1 MGMLDEERSGSKKEK
16 AIKEKATQKKTNAPA
31 SSPRPKPRPTTIDWD
46 ANKNKTDARTYTPPT
61 TTVDAPAPKTKV
73 VQKNNTANVI
83 AGRQARGLS
92 MLEAQNQRRNRQGK
106 VVSAA
111 DASYGYIDANG
122 KFVDAYTDAT
132 NGGGPGRAGP
142 EFQTKSQAIDSP
154 TGGEK
159 SGTLAS
165 FLGATPKDSNL
176 APTGIAK
183 FIQDGGVLG
192 TMAKG
197 LGKGIK
203 GVAQDIGGAFKPAS
217 YTVKPGD
224 NLSKIAAK
232 NNMTLEQ
239 LLAKNPG
246 LDPKK
251 PIQPKQQIKIGG
263 LFGGTQTPEQ
273 AAANAAMMAQM
284 DNRDNNGIAAA
295 PVGVQGV
302 QCPAGQVFNPV
313 TNSCEPALS
322 TMTQA
327 AQTSM
332 PAGIPGIDNPSYE
345 QIIAYRN
352 NPQQVSSLPI
362 APGPL
367 TPNLSPLTKTNIV
380 GQLGVR
386 MAAEG
391 GIMSLVE
398 AEGGNEKTLISDAI
412 AAIESGAEDEAA
424 AVALAKFVQVHGED
438 ALRNLVEKVQSGDYA
453 DTRER
458 FANGENGIV
467 NGPGDGSGTDDKVPA
482 TIDGKQD
489 VLLTN
494 NEYVL
499 REPTT
504 AALEAALGKGGLD
517 AVNAAEGDAPA
528 VLRRL
533 MNNVQAERQTA

>member
-1 MGMLDEERSGSKKEK
+1 MATADERREAR
-16 AIKEKATQKKTNAPA
+16 KKTGQAKQAAGKYKGVAPSKA
-31 SSPRPKPRPTTIDWD
+31 
-46 ANKNKTDARTYTPPT
+46 AVKNTTYTDPVRDRDNRTTTT
-61 TTVDAPAPKTKV
+61 TTVAAPAPKAKV
-73 VQKNNTANVI
+73 TNYK
-83 AGRQARGLS
+83 AGNPNAVVNKGGLGVS
-92 MLEAQNQRRNRQGK
+92 QQNRPRIPGTNKPGVK
-106 VVSAA
+106 SFG
-111 DASYGYIDANG
+111 YGYYDQNKEWISPREDMQDG
-122 KFVDAYTDAT
+122 Y
-132 NGGGPGRAGP
+132 GPGGSGAK
-142 EFQTKSQAIDSP
+142 F
-154 TGGEK
+154 GGAFGGV
-159 SGTLAS
+159 SNA
-165 FLGATPKDSNL
+165 LGATGYGSGEK
-176 APTGIAK
+176 ATGIAK

-192 TMAKG
+192 TIAKG

-224 NLSKIAAK
+224 NLSKIAAA

-246 LDPKK
+246 LDPKT

-284 DNRDNNGIAAA
+284 DRTGNNNSVAAA
-295 PVGVQGV
+295 PMGVQGV

-345 QIIAYRN
+345 QIMAYRN
-352 NPQQVSSLPI
+352 APQ
-362 APGPL
+362 PL
-367 TPNLSPLTKTNIV
+367 APNLSSLTGMT
-380 GQLGVR
+380 GQFGAGVR

-528 VLRRL
+528 VLLRL
-533 MNNVQAERQTA
+533 MNKVQAERQTA

>member
-1 MGMLDEERSGSKKEK
+1 MAKGIAGGVKNLVKP
-16 AIKEKATQKKTNAPA
+16 AT
-31 SSPRPKPRPTTIDWD
+31 
-46 ANKNKTDARTYTPPT
+46 YE
-61 TTVDAPAPKTKV
+61 
-73 VQKNNTANVI
+73 VQKN
-83 AGRQARGLS
+83 
-92 MLEAQNQRRNRQGK
+92 
-106 VVSAA
+106 
-111 DASYGYIDANG
+111 
-122 KFVDAYTDAT
+122 
-132 NGGGPGRAGP
+132 
-142 EFQTKSQAIDSP
+142 
-154 TGGEK
+154 
-159 SGTLAS
+159 
-165 FLGATPKDSNL
+165 
-176 APTGIAK
+176 
-183 FIQDGGVLG
+183 
-192 TMAKG
+192 
-197 LGKGIK
+197 
-203 GVAQDIGGAFKPAS
+203 
-217 YTVKPGD
+217 D
-224 NLSKIAAK
+224 NLSKIAAA

-246 LDPKK
+246 LDPKAY
-251 PIQPKQQIKIGG
+251 IQPGQQIKIGG

-284 DNRDNNGIAAA
+284 DNRDNNGVAAA
-295 PVGVQGV
+295 PMGVQGV

-345 QIIAYRN
+345 QIMAYRN
-352 NPQQVSSLPI
+352 NPQ
-362 APGPL
+362 AFAPL
-367 TPNLSPLTKTNIV
+367 TPNLNSLMRLT
-380 GQLGVR
+380 GQGVT

-528 VLRRL
+528 VLLRL
-533 MNNVQAERQTA
+533 MNKVQAERQTA

>member
-1 MGMLDEERSGSKKEK
+1 
-16 AIKEKATQKKTNAPA
+16 
-31 SSPRPKPRPTTIDWD
+31 
-46 ANKNKTDARTYTPPT
+46 
-61 TTVDAPAPKTKV
+61 
-73 VQKNNTANVI
+73 
-83 AGRQARGLS
+83 
-92 MLEAQNQRRNRQGK
+92 
-106 VVSAA
+106 
-111 DASYGYIDANG
+111 
-122 KFVDAYTDAT
+122 
-132 NGGGPGRAGP
+132 
-142 EFQTKSQAIDSP
+142 
-154 TGGEK
+154 
-159 SGTLAS
+159 
-165 FLGATPKDSNL
+165 
-176 APTGIAK
+176 
-183 FIQDGGVLG
+183 
-192 TMAKG
+192 
-197 LGKGIK
+197 
-203 GVAQDIGGAFKPAS
+203 
-217 YTVKPGD
+217 
-224 NLSKIAAK
+224 
-232 NNMTLEQ
+232 MTLEQ

-246 LDPKK
+246 LDPKAY
-251 PIQPKQQIKIGG
+251 IQPKQQIKIGG

-273 AAANAAMMAQM
+273 AAASAAMMAQM
-284 DNRDNNGIAAA
+284 DRTSNNNSVAA
-295 PVGVQGV
+295 PAPMGVQGV

-313 TNSCEPALS
+313 TNSCEPAM
-322 TMTQA
+322 TDMTQA

-332 PAGIPGIDNPSYE
+332 PTGGVPGIANPSYE
-345 QIIAYRN
+345 QIMAYRN
-352 NPQQVSSLPI
+352 NPQ
-362 APGPL
+362 AFAPL
-367 TPNLSPLTKTNIV
+367 TPNLNSLMRLT
-380 GQLGVR
+380 GQGVT

-528 VLRRL
+528 VLLRL
-533 MNNVQAERQTA
+533 MNKVQAERQTA

>member
-1 MGMLDEERSGSKKEK
+1 MGMLDEEY
-16 AIKEKATQKKTNAPA
+16 ATSARPPA
-31 SSPRPKPRPTTIDWD
+31 GEPRPRPRP
-46 ANKNKTDARTYTPPT
+46 ANLASPVNLASPF
-61 TTVDAPAPKTKV
+61 
-73 VQKNNTANVI
+73 
-83 AGRQARGLS
+83 
-92 MLEAQNQRRNRQGK
+92 QNSG
-106 VVSAA
+106 
-111 DASYGYIDANG
+111 NG
-122 KFVDAYTDAT
+122 NGNG
-132 NGGGPGRAGP
+132 NGGGNNIVPKPKPKPKPVGGAGISQTTRPRITGRYKPGVKSFGYGYYDQNKEWISPREDAQDGYGP
-142 EFQTKSQAIDSP
+142 
-154 TGGEK
+154 GG
-159 SGTLAS
+159 SGAKFGGAFGGVS
-165 FLGATPKDSNL
+165 NVLGATGYGSGEEASGL
-176 APTGIAK
+176 AK

-192 TMAKG
+192 TMAKKF
-197 LGKGIK
+197 GKGIK

-224 NLSKIAAK
+224 NLSKIAAA

-246 LDPKK
+246 LDPKAY
-251 PIQPKQQIKIGG
+251 IQEGQQIKIGG

-273 AAANAAMMAQM
+273 AAATAAMMANM
-284 DNRDNNGIAAA
+284 NRDNNKPAA
-295 PVGVQGV
+295 PVGVQAV
-302 QCPAGQVFNPV
+302 QCPAGQVFNPM

-332 PAGIPGIDNPSYE
+332 PAGIPGIANPSYE

-352 NPQQVSSLPI
+352 NPQAF
-362 APGPL
+362 APAP
-367 TPNLSPLTKTNIV
+367 V
-380 GQLGVR
+380 Q

-528 VLRRL
+528 VLLRL
-533 MNNVQAERQTA
+533 MNKVQAERQTA

>member
-1 MGMLDEERSGSKKEK
+1 MPRGSIRQKEEK
-16 AIKEKATQKKTNAPA
+16 QKTTA
-31 SSPRPKPRPTTIDWD
+31 SSSAAKSQATSNASKGNYGKMSDKAQNKAVGTSNRE
-46 ANKNKTDARTYTPPT
+46 ANIQGSNAA
-61 TTVDAPAPKTKV
+61 VDRANRAKAAPAPKAKV
-73 VQKNNTANVI
+73 TNYK
-83 AGRQARGLS
+83 AGDPNAVVNKGGLGVS
-92 MLEAQNQRRNRQGK
+92 QTNRPRITGRYK
-106 VVSAA
+106 PGVKSFG
-111 DASYGYIDANG
+111 YGYYDQNKEWISPREDAQDG
-122 KFVDAYTDAT
+122 Y
-132 NGGGPGRAGP
+132 GPGGSGAK
-142 EFQTKSQAIDSP
+142 F
-154 TGGEK
+154 GGEFGGV
-159 SGTLAS
+159 SNV
-165 FLGATPKDSNL
+165 LGATGYGSGEKASGL
-176 APTGIAK
+176 AK
-183 FIQDGGVLG
+183 FIQDGGIFG
-192 TMAKG
+192 TIAKG

-203 GVAQDIGGAFKPAS
+203 GVAQDIGGAFKPAT
-217 YTVKPGD
+217 YEVQEND
-224 NLSKIAAK
+224 NLSKIATA

-246 LDPKK
+246 LDPKAY
-251 PIQPKQQIKIGG
+251 IQPGQQIKIGG

-273 AAANAAMMAQM
+273 AAATAAMMAQM
-284 DNRDNNGIAAA
+284 NNRDNNSAA
-295 PVGVQGV
+295 PAPAPMGVQAV
-302 QCPAGQVFNPV
+302 RCPAGQVFNPA

-332 PAGIPGIDNPSYE
+332 PTGGVPGIANPSYD
-345 QIIAYRN
+345 QIMAYRN
-352 NPQQVSSLPI
+352 NPQAF
-362 APGPL
+362 APAP
-367 TPNLSPLTKTNIV
+367 V
-380 GQLGVR
+380 Q

-424 AVALAKFVQVHGED
+424 ALALAKFVQVHGED

-482 TIDGKQD
+482 TIDGEQD

-528 VLRRL
+528 VLQRL
-533 MNNVQAERQTA
+533 MNKVQAERQTA

>member
-1 MGMLDEERSGSKKEK
+1 MPRGSRSGQKE
-16 AIKEKATQKKTNAPA
+16 EKQKTTA
-31 SSPRPKPRPTTIDWD
+31 SSSAAKSQAKSNASKGNYGKMSDKAQNKAVGTSNRE
-46 ANKNKTDARTYTPPT
+46 ANIQGSNAAAARAKAAA
-61 TTVDAPAPKTKV
+61 TVAPPAPKAKV
-73 VQKNNTANVI
+73 VTRTVDNRAGSKNAVVNK
-83 AGRQARGLS
+83 GGLGVS
-92 MLEAQNQRRNRQGK
+92 QQNRPRIPGTNKPGVK
-106 VVSAA
+106 SFG
-111 DASYGYIDANG
+111 YGYYDQKGEWISPREDAQDG
-122 KFVDAYTDAT
+122 Y
-132 NGGGPGRAGP
+132 GPGGSGAK
-142 EFQTKSQAIDSP
+142 F
-154 TGGEK
+154 GGAFGDV
-159 SGTLAS
+159 SNA
-165 FLGATPKDSNL
+165 LGATGYGSGEE
-176 APTGIAK
+176 ATGLAK

-197 LGKGIK
+197 LVGGIK
-203 GVAQDIGGAFKPAS
+203 NLVKPAT
-217 YTVKPGD
+217 YEVQKND
-224 NLSKIAAK
+224 NLSKIAAA

-246 LDPKK
+246 LDPKAY
-251 PIQPKQQIKIGG
+251 IQPGQQIKIGG

-284 DNRDNNGIAAA
+284 DNRDNNEPAA
-295 PVGVQGV
+295 PVGVQAV
-302 QCPAGQVFNPV
+302 QCPAGQVFNPM

-345 QIIAYRN
+345 QIMAYRN
-352 NPQQVSSLPI
+352 NPQAF
-362 APGPL
+362 APAP
-367 TPNLSPLTKTNIV
+367 V
-380 GQLGVR
+380 Q

-528 VLRRL
+528 VLLRL
-533 MNNVQAERQTA
+533 MNKVQAERQTA

>member
-1 MGMLDEERSGSKKEK
+1 MGMLDEEKSGSKKEK
-16 AIKEKATQKKTNAPA
+16 ATQKPKGLA
-31 SSPRPKPRPTTIDWD
+31 SSPRPKPRPADIDWD
-46 ANKNKTDARTYTPPT
+46 ANKDKNDPTPKGNNNTATPT
-61 TTVDAPAPKTKV
+61 PAPKAKA

-92 MLEAQNQRRNRQGK
+92 MLEAQNKRRDRKGK
-106 VVSAA
+106 VVDAA
-111 DASYGYIDANG
+111 NASYGYIGADG
-122 KFVDAYTDAT
+122 KFVSALEDAT

-142 EFQTKSQAIDSP
+142 EFQTKRQAIDSP

-176 APTGIAK
+176 EPTGLAKIAY
-183 FIQDGGVLG
+183 DGGIFG
-192 TMAKG
+192 TIAKG

-224 NLSKIAAK
+224 NLSKIAAA

-246 LDPKK
+246 LDPKAY
-251 PIQPKQQIKIGG
+251 IQPKQQIKIGG

-273 AAANAAMMAQM
+273 AAASAAMMAQM
-284 DNRDNNGIAAA
+284 DRTSNNNSVAA
-295 PVGVQGV
+295 PAPMGVQGV

-313 TNSCEPALS
+313 TNSCEPAM
-322 TMTQA
+322 TDMTQA

-332 PAGIPGIDNPSYE
+332 PTGGVPGIANPSYE

-352 NPQQVSSLPI
+352 NPQAF
-362 APGPL
+362 APAP
-367 TPNLSPLTKTNIV
+367 V
-380 GQLGVR
+380 Q

-438 ALRNLVEKVQSGDYA
+438 ALRDLVEKVQSGDYA

-528 VLRRL
+528 VLLRL
-533 MNNVQAERQTA
+533 MNKVQAERQTA

>member
-1 MGMLDEERSGSKKEK
+1 MATADERRESRKKTGQAKQAAGKYKSVAPSKAAVKNTTYNDPSRQKDRNKTTVAAPAAKRQAIAGKQLRSGPAASMNSSK
-16 AIKEKATQKKTNAPA
+16 N
-31 SSPRPKPRPTTIDWD
+31 PR
-46 ANKNKTDARTYTPPT
+46 
-61 TTVDAPAPKTKV
+61 
-73 VQKNNTANVI
+73 
-83 AGRQARGLS
+83 L
-92 MLEAQNQRRNRQGK
+92 NRQGK
-106 VVSAA
+106 TVSAA
-111 DASYGYIDANG
+111 DAKYLNIRDR
-122 KFVDAYTDAT
+122 FD
-132 NGGGPGRAGP
+132 GGGPGRAGP
-142 EFQTKSQAIDSP
+142 EPQTKKQAIKGDREFGTIGSKLGMTPLGSGEKP
-154 TGGEK
+154 TG
-159 SGTLAS
+159 LAN
-165 FLGATPKDSNL
+165 FVTAG
-176 APTGIAK
+176 GIPGMVARG
-183 FIQDGGVLG
+183 IGGV
-192 TMAKG
+192 AKNIG
-197 LGKGIK
+197 NDIK
-203 GVAQDIGGAFKPAS
+203 GAFKPAT
-217 YTVKPGD
+217 YEVQEKD
-224 NLSKIAAK
+224 NLSKIAAA

-239 LLAKNPG
+239 LLAKNPQYK
-246 LDPKK
+246 DQPNM
-251 PIQPKQQIKIGG
+251 IQPGQQIKIGG

-284 DNRDNNGIAAA
+284 DRTGNNNSVAAA
-295 PVGVQGV
+295 PMGVQGV

-313 TNSCEPALS
+313 TNSCEPAM
-322 TMTQA
+322 TDMTQA

-332 PAGIPGIDNPSYE
+332 PTGGVPGIANPSYD
-345 QIIAYRN
+345 QIMAYRN
-352 NPQQVSSLPI
+352 NPQAF
-362 APGPL
+362 APAP
-367 TPNLSPLTKTNIV
+367 V
-380 GQLGVR
+380 Q

-412 AAIESGAEDEAA
+412 AAIENGAEDEAA
-424 AVALAKFVQVHGED
+424 AMALAKFVQVHGED

-528 VLRRL
+528 VLQRL
-533 MNNVQAERQTA
+533 MSKVQAERQTA

>member
-16 AIKEKATQKKTNAPA
+16 KAA
-31 SSPRPKPRPTTIDWD
+31 SSPRPKPRPTTIDWS
-46 ANKNKTDARTYTPPT
+46 ANKDKTDARTYTRPASNT
-61 TTVDAPAPKTKV
+61 TAPAPKAKA

-142 EFQTKSQAIDSP
+142 EFQTKRQAIDSP

-176 APTGIAK
+176 EPTGLAKIAYDGGIFGTIAK
-183 FIQDGGVLG
+183 GIAGGVKNL
-192 TMAKG
+192 
-197 LGKGIK
+197 
-203 GVAQDIGGAFKPAS
+203 VKPAT
-217 YTVKPGD
+217 YEVQKND
-224 NLSKIAAK
+224 NLSKIAAA

-246 LDPKK
+246 LDPKAY
-251 PIQPKQQIKIGG
+251 IQPGQQIKIGG

-284 DNRDNNGIAAA
+284 NNRDNNSVAAA
-295 PVGVQGV
+295 PAPMGVQGV

-313 TNSCEPALS
+313 TNSCEPALT
-322 TMTQA
+322 TMTAA

-332 PAGIPGIDNPSYE
+332 PTGGVPGIANPSYD
-345 QIIAYRN
+345 QIMAYRN
-352 NPQQVSSLPI
+352 NPQAF
-362 APGPL
+362 APAP
-367 TPNLSPLTKTNIV
+367 V
-380 GQLGVR
+380 Q

-424 AVALAKFVQVHGED
+424 AMALAKFVQVHGED

-528 VLRRL
+528 VLQRL
-533 MNNVQAERQTA
+533 MSKVQAERQTA

>member
-1 MGMLDEERSGSKKEK
+1 VV
-16 AIKEKATQKKTNAPA
+16 
-31 SSPRPKPRPTTIDWD
+31 PR
-46 ANKNKTDARTYTPPT
+46 
-61 TTVDAPAPKTKV
+61 
-73 VQKNNTANVI
+73 NNTANVI

-142 EFQTKSQAIDSP
+142 EFQTKRQAIDSP

-176 APTGIAK
+176 APTGLAKLAYDGGIFGTIAK
-183 FIQDGGVLG
+183 GIAGGVKNL
-192 TMAKG
+192 
-197 LGKGIK
+197 
-203 GVAQDIGGAFKPAS
+203 VKPAT
-217 YTVKPGD
+217 YEVQKND
-224 NLSKIAAK
+224 NLSKIAAA

-246 LDPKK
+246 LDPKAY
-251 PIQPKQQIKIGG
+251 IQEGQQIKIGG

-273 AAANAAMMAQM
+273 AAATAAMMAQM
-284 DNRDNNGIAAA
+284 NNRDNNSVAAA
-295 PVGVQGV
+295 PMGVQGV

-313 TNSCEPALS
+313 TNSCEPAM
-322 TMTQA
+322 TDMTQA

-332 PAGIPGIDNPSYE
+332 PTGGVPGIANPSYE
-345 QIIAYRN
+345 QIMAYRN
-352 NPQQVSSLPI
+352 NPQ
-362 APGPL
+362 AFAPL
-367 TPNLSPLTKTNIV
+367 TPNLNSLMRLT
-380 GQLGVR
+380 GQGVT

>member
-1 MGMLDEERSGSKKEK
+1 VGLVYLRLNRPR
-16 AIKEKATQKKTNAPA
+16 IKGTNKPGVKSFGYGYYDQKGEWI
-31 SSPRPKPRPTTIDWD
+31 SPREDMQD
-46 ANKNKTDARTYTPPT
+46 
-61 TTVDAPAPKTKV
+61 
-73 VQKNNTANVI
+73 
-83 AGRQARGLS
+83 
-92 MLEAQNQRRNRQGK
+92 
-106 VVSAA
+106 
-111 DASYGYIDANG
+111 GY
-122 KFVDAYTDAT
+122 
-132 NGGGPGRAGP
+132 GPGGSGAK
-142 EFQTKSQAIDSP
+142 F
-154 TGGEK
+154 GGAFGGV
-159 SGTLAS
+159 SNA
-165 FLGATPKDSNL
+165 LGATGYGSGEE
-176 APTGIAK
+176 ATGLAK
-183 FIQDGGVLG
+183 FIQEGGTLG

-203 GVAQDIGGAFKPAS
+203 GVAQNIKGAFKPAS

-224 NLSKIAAK
+224 NLSKIAAA

-246 LDPKK
+246 LDPKTA
-251 PIQPKQQIKIGG
+251 IQPKQQIKIGG

-284 DNRDNNGIAAA
+284 DRTGNNNSVAAA
-295 PVGVQGV
+295 PMGVQGV
-302 QCPAGQVFNPV
+302 QCPPGQVFNPV
-313 TNSCEPALS
+313 TNSCEPAPT
-322 TMTQA
+322 TMTAA

-332 PAGIPGIDNPSYE
+332 PTNGVPGIANPSYE

-352 NPQQVSSLPI
+352 NPQAF
-362 APGPL
+362 APAP
-367 TPNLSPLTKTNIV
+367 V
-380 GQLGVR
+380 Q

-438 ALRNLVEKVQSGDYA
+438 ALRDLVEKVQSGDYA

-467 NGPGDGSGTDDKVPA
+467 KGPGDGSGTDDKVPA
-482 TIDGKQD
+482 TIDGEKD
-489 VLLTN
+489 VLLAAG
-494 NEYVL
+494 EMVL
-499 REPTT
+499 RKKTT
-504 AALEAALGKGGLD
+504 DALDAALGEGGLD

-533 MNNVQAERQTA
+533 MNKVQAERQTA

>member
-1 MGMLDEERSGSKKEK
+1 VPL
-16 AIKEKATQKKTNAPA
+16 
-31 SSPRPKPRPTTIDWD
+31 
-46 ANKNKTDARTYTPPT
+46 
-61 TTVDAPAPKTKV
+61 
-73 VQKNNTANVI
+73 
-83 AGRQARGLS
+83 
-92 MLEAQNQRRNRQGK
+92 
-106 VVSAA
+106 
-111 DASYGYIDANG
+111 
-122 KFVDAYTDAT
+122 TDAT

-142 EFQTKSQAIDSP
+142 EFQTKRQAIDSP

-176 APTGIAK
+176 APTGLAK
-183 FIQDGGVLG
+183 LAYDGGIFG
-192 TMAKG
+192 TIAKG

-203 GVAQDIGGAFKPAS
+203 GVAQDIGGAFKPAT
-217 YTVKPGD
+217 YEVQEKD
-224 NLSKIAAK
+224 NLSKIAAA

-246 LDPKK
+246 LDPKTA
-251 PIQPKQQIKIGG
+251 IQPGQQIKIGG

-273 AAANAAMMAQM
+273 AAASAAMMAQM
-284 DNRDNNGIAAA
+284 DRTSNNNSVAA
-295 PVGVQGV
+295 PAPMGVQGV

-313 TNSCEPALS
+313 TNSCEPAM
-322 TMTQA
+322 TDMTQA

-332 PAGIPGIDNPSYE
+332 PTGGVPGIANPSYE
-345 QIIAYRN
+345 QIMAYRN
-352 NPQQVSSLPI
+352 NPQAF
-362 APGPL
+362 APAP
-367 TPNLSPLTKTNIV
+367 V
-380 GQLGVR
+380 Q

-438 ALRNLVEKVQSGDYA
+438 ALRDLVEKVQSGDYA

-528 VLRRL
+528 VLLRL
-533 MNNVQAERQTA
+533 MNKVQAERQTA

>member
-1 MGMLDEERSGSKKEK
+1 MGMLDEEKSGSKKEK
-16 AIKEKATQKKTNAPA
+16 AAYDRRESRKKTGQANQAAGKYKSVTPSKA
-31 SSPRPKPRPTTIDWD
+31 AVKNTTYNDPVRDRDNKKPT
-46 ANKNKTDARTYTPPT
+46 
-61 TTVDAPAPKTKV
+61 PAPKVTNYKAGNPNAV
-73 VQKNNTANVI
+73 VNK
-83 AGRQARGLS
+83 GGLGVS
-92 MLEAQNQRRNRQGK
+92 QQNRPRIPGTYK
-106 VVSAA
+106 PGVKSFG
-111 DASYGYIDANG
+111 YGYYDQNGQWISPREDAQDG
-122 KFVDAYTDAT
+122 Y
-132 NGGGPGRAGP
+132 GPGGSGAK
-142 EFQTKSQAIDSP
+142 F
-154 TGGEK
+154 GGEFGGV
-159 SGTLAS
+159 SNV
-165 FLGATPKDSNL
+165 LGATGYGSGEKASGL
-176 APTGIAK
+176 AK
-183 FIQDGGVLG
+183 FIQDGGIFG
-192 TMAKG
+192 TIAKG

-203 GVAQDIGGAFKPAS
+203 GVAQDIGGAFKPAT
-217 YTVKPGD
+217 YEVQKND
-224 NLSKIAAK
+224 NLSKIAAA

-246 LDPKK
+246 LDPKAYIK
-251 PIQPKQQIKIGG
+251 PGQQIKIGG

-273 AAANAAMMAQM
+273 AAATAAMMAQM
-284 DNRDNNGIAAA
+284 NNRDNNSVAAA
-295 PVGVQGV
+295 PAPMGVQGV
-302 QCPAGQVFNPV
+302 QCPPGQVFNPV
-313 TNSCEPALS
+313 TNSCEPAP
-322 TMTQA
+322 TIMTAA

-332 PAGIPGIDNPSYE
+332 PTNGVPGIANPSYE

-352 NPQQVSSLPI
+352 NPQAF
-362 APGPL
+362 APAP
-367 TPNLSPLTKTNIV
+367 V
-380 GQLGVR
+380 Q

-482 TIDGKQD
+482 TIDGEQD

-528 VLRRL
+528 VLLRL
-533 MNNVQAERQTA
+533 MNKVQAERQTA

>member
-16 AIKEKATQKKTNAPA
+16 AIKEKATQKKTTAPA
-31 SSPRPKPRPTTIDWD
+31 SSPRPKPRPTTIDWS
-46 ANKNKTDARTYTPPT
+46 ANKDKTDARTYTRPASNT
-61 TTVDAPAPKTKV
+61 DAPAAAKSKTKA

-142 EFQTKSQAIDSP
+142 EFQTKRQAIDSP

-176 APTGIAK
+176 EPTGLAKIAYDGGIFGTIAK
-183 FIQDGGVLG
+183 GIAGGVKNL
-192 TMAKG
+192 
-197 LGKGIK
+197 
-203 GVAQDIGGAFKPAS
+203 VKPAT
-217 YTVKPGD
+217 YEVQKND
-224 NLSKIAAK
+224 NLSKIAAA

-246 LDPKK
+246 LDPKAY
-251 PIQPKQQIKIGG
+251 IQEGQQIKIGG

-273 AAANAAMMAQM
+273 AAATAAMMAQM
-284 DNRDNNGIAAA
+284 NNRDNNSVAAA
-295 PVGVQGV
+295 PAPMGVQGV

-313 TNSCEPALS
+313 TNSCEPALT
-322 TMTQA
+322 TMTAA

-332 PAGIPGIDNPSYE
+332 PTGGVPGIANPSYD
-345 QIIAYRN
+345 QIMAYRN
-352 NPQQVSSLPI
+352 NPQAF
-362 APGPL
+362 APAP
-367 TPNLSPLTKTNIV
+367 V
-380 GQLGVR
+380 Q

-424 AVALAKFVQVHGED
+424 AMALAKFVQVHGED

-504 AALEAALGKGGLD
+504 AALEAALGEGGLD

-528 VLRRL
+528 VLQRL
-533 MNNVQAERQTA
+533 MSKVQAERQTA

>member
-1 MGMLDEERSGSKKEK
+1 MATADERREAR
-16 AIKEKATQKKTNAPA
+16 KKTGQANQAAGKYKSVAPSKA
-31 SSPRPKPRPTTIDWD
+31 AVKNTTYNDPVRD
-46 ANKNKTDARTYTPPT
+46 RDNRTTTT
-61 TTVDAPAPKTKV
+61 TTVAAPAPKAKV
-73 VQKNNTANVI
+73 TNYK
-83 AGRQARGLS
+83 AGNPNAVVNKGGLGVS
-92 MLEAQNQRRNRQGK
+92 QQNRPRIPGTNKPGVK
-106 VVSAA
+106 SFG
-111 DASYGYIDANG
+111 YGYYDQNKEWISPREDAQDG
-122 KFVDAYTDAT
+122 Y
-132 NGGGPGRAGP
+132 GPGGSGAK
-142 EFQTKSQAIDSP
+142 F
-154 TGGEK
+154 GGAFGGV
-159 SGTLAS
+159 SNV
-165 FLGATPKDSNL
+165 LGATGYGSGEEASGL
-176 APTGIAK
+176 AK

-192 TMAKG
+192 TIAKG

-224 NLSKIAAK
+224 NLSKIAAA

-246 LDPKK
+246 LDPKAY
-251 PIQPKQQIKIGG
+251 IQEGQQIKIGG

-273 AAANAAMMAQM
+273 AAANAAMMANM
-284 DNRDNNGIAAA
+284 NRDNNEPAA
-295 PVGVQGV
+295 PVGVQAV
-302 QCPAGQVFNPV
+302 QCPAGQVFNPA

-345 QIIAYRN
+345 QIMAYRN
-352 NPQQVSSLPI
+352 NPQAF
-362 APGPL
+362 APL
-367 TPNLSPLTKTNIV
+367 APNLNSLMRLT
-380 GQLGVR
+380 GQGVT

-528 VLRRL
+528 VLLRL
-533 MNNVQAERQTA
+533 MNKVQAERQTA